1 MLIKKEYKC
10 LNIFEWL
17 EVVKKKKIWSSFL
30 PCCTV
35 NRQYLGKK
43 TQTEKKNTFEY
54 LRIST
59 DLETVYINCS

>member
-1 MLIKKEYKC
+1 MLIKKECKC

-35 NRQYLGKK
+35 SRQYLGKK
-43 TQTEKKNTFEY
+43 TQIEKENTFEY
-54 LRIST
+54 LSIST
-59 DLETVYINCS
+59 DLETVCINCS

>member
-17 EVVKKKKIWSSFL
+17 EVVKKKKIWSSCL
-30 PCCTV
+30 TCCTV
-35 NRQYLGKK
+35 NCQYLGKK
-43 TQTEKKNTFEY
+43 AQMKKNAFEY
-54 LRIST
+54 LKIST